1 MNTVIKNIKQ
11 RPKQFILCV
20 GIPCL
25 WPLLLLWDNIKIE
38 SFIIIGIGMSIIVFV
53 NFNMN
58 ASHEVLGEEL
68 NQIIKKHGVSKEHL
82 FEITGLTKYEVTEK
96 DHQFEFHVSPG
107 RKKKY
112 LNMLKE
118 YYE

>member
-1 MNTVIKNIKQ
+1 MNTIIKNIKE
-11 RPKQFILCV
+11 RPKQFIICV
-20 GIPCL
+20 GVPSL
-25 WPLLLLWDNIKIE
+25 WPLLLLWDHIKIE
-38 SFIIIGIGMSIIVFV
+38 SFLIIGIGMSIMVFA

-58 ASHEVLGEEL
+58 ASQEVLGEEL
-68 NQIIKKHGVSKEHL
+68 NQIIKKHSISKERL

-96 DHQFEFHVSPG
+96 DHQFEFHVSLG

>member
-1 MNTVIKNIKQ
+1 MNTIIKNIKQ

-68 NQIIKKHGVSKEHL
+68 NQIIKSMAFQKN
-82 FEITGLTKYEVTEK
+82 IC
-96 DHQFEFHVSPG
+96 
-107 RKKKY
+107 
-112 LNMLKE
+112 LK
-118 YYE
+118 

>member
-1 MNTVIKNIKQ
+1 MNTIIKNIKQ

-20 GIPCL
+20 AIPCL

-38 SFIIIGIGMSIIVFV
+38 SFIIIGIGMSIMVFV

-58 ASHEVLGEEL
+58 ASHEVLGKEL

-107 RKKKY
+107 RKKIFKY
-112 LNMLKE
+112 VERIL
-118 YYE
+118 

>member
-1 MNTVIKNIKQ
+1 MNTIIKNIKQ

-20 GIPCL
+20 AIPCL

-38 SFIIIGIGMSIIVFV
+38 SFIIIGIGMSIMVFV

-68 NQIIKKHGVSKEHL
+68 NQIIK
-82 FEITGLTKYEVTEK
+82 
-96 DHQFEFHVSPG
+96 
-107 RKKKY
+107 
-112 LNMLKE
+112 NMAFQKSICFK
-118 YYE
+118 

>member
-1 MNTVIKNIKQ
+1 MNTIIKNIKQ

-68 NQIIKKHGVSKEHL
+68 NQIIK
-82 FEITGLTKYEVTEK
+82 
-96 DHQFEFHVSPG
+96 
-107 RKKKY
+107 
-112 LNMLKE
+112 NMAFQKSICLK
-118 YYE
+118 

>member
-1 MNTVIKNIKQ
+1 MNTIIKIIKQ
-11 RPKQFILCV
+11 RPEQFILCV

-38 SFIIIGIGMSIIVFV
+38 SFIIIGIGMSIMVFV

-68 NQIIKKHGVSKEHL
+68 NQIIK
-82 FEITGLTKYEVTEK
+82 
-96 DHQFEFHVSPG
+96 
-107 RKKKY
+107 
-112 LNMLKE
+112 NMAFQKSICLK
-118 YYE
+118 

>member
-1 MNTVIKNIKQ
+1 MNTIIKNIKQ

-38 SFIIIGIGMSIIVFV
+38 SFIIIGIGMSIMVFV

-68 NQIIKKHGVSKEHL
+68 NQSKKSMAFQKS
-82 FEITGLTKYEVTEK
+82 IC
-96 DHQFEFHVSPG
+96 
-107 RKKKY
+107 
-112 LNMLKE
+112 LK
-118 YYE
+118 